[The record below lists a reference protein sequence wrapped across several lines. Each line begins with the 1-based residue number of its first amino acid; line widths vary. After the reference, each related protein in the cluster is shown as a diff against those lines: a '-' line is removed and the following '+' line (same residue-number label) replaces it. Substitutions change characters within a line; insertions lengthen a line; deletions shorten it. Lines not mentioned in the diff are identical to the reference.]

1 MFIVLFIANSSSYT
15 KDWTIQYVYMDSDNP
30 NNPKEPNH
38 VIIYVDD
45 GTYNYYIEA
54 TAEPSWDY
62 YSNGV
67 NGWFYDLV

>member
-1 MFIVLFIANSSSYT
+1 
-15 KDWTIQYVYMDSDNP
+15 MDAYNP

-45 GTYNYYIEA
+45 GTYHYYIEA
-54 TAEPSWDY
+54 TAKPSWDHY
-62 YSNGV
+62 PNGV

>member
-1 MFIVLFIANSSSYT
+1 MFNIKLDHRT
-15 KDWTIQYVYMDSDNP
+15 
-30 NNPKEPNH
+30 NH